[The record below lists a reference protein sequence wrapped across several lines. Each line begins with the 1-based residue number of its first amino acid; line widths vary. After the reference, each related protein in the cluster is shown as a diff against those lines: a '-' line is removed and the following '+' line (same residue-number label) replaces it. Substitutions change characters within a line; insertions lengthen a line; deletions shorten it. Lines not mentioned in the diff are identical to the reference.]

1 VVWRKARDIY
11 LIHQRRQ
18 NHAPDILPQVL
29 LELQVAFPIE
39 KQVARESR
47 EILCE
52 SLVERILGDGFEPS
66 GAEISIYATSGWG
79 KYTYVD
85 AASTTASKWPLY
97 FSW

>member
-1 VVWRKARDIY
+1 LWREGRDTY

-29 LELQVAFPIE
+29 LELQVSLPIK

-52 SLVERILGDGFEPS
+52 SLVERILGDGFEPP
-66 GAEISIYATSGWG
+66 GAEISIYTRSEWG

-85 AASTTASKWPLY
+85 AASTTA
-97 FSW
+97 